1 MVIKMNKSKKRIG
14 IISNNKNL
22 KAIDIAR
29 EIYDYLQNK
38 NINILLL
45 EGDSMPSRFSLKAI
59 PEDKFCSESDL
70 IISIGGDGT
79 FLRSARY
86 SFKRQTPIMGINV
99 GNLGFLAEI
108 SIEDRF
114 RAIDNVLSEK
124 YMIENRML
132 LSLDLYRNNKKI
144 PLDEIEFTALN
155 EFTITR
161 NLPEKIITLEVM
173 VNDYPFVNY
182 RADGIIIATP
192 TGSTAYSLSA
202 GGPIVEPKS
211 EVVIIT
217 PLCAHELFS
226 RSLIISTE
234 NDIKIRLHTKNANDN
249 LTADGV
255 HKRIDI
261 WEDDIFRIS
270 KSLKKLK
277 LITFNN
283 NIFFKVFKE
292 KLLKRC

>member
-1 MVIKMNKSKKRIG
+1 MNKAYKRIG

-22 KAIDIAR
+22 KAIDIAL
-29 EIYDYLQNK
+29 EIYRYLENR
-38 NINILLL
+38 NIDILLL
-45 EGDSMPSRFSLKAI
+45 KGDSMPPRFSLKSI
-59 PEDKFCSESDL
+59 PGHEFCTEADL
-70 IISIGGDGT
+70 IISVGGDGT

-86 SFKRQTPIMGINV
+86 SFKKQTPIMGINV

-124 YMIENRML
+124 YMIEDRML
-132 LSLDLYRNNKKI
+132 LSLDIYRGNKKI
-144 PLDEIEFTALN
+144 PVDEVEFTALN

-217 PLCAHELFS
+217 PLCAHDLFS

-234 NDIKIRLHTKNANDN
+234 NDIKIKLHTKNANDS

-255 HKRIDI
+255 QKKIDI
-261 WEDDIFRIS
+261 HKDDMFRIS
-270 KSLKKLK
+270 KSSKKLK